1 MVKFSEEQKSIINA
15 ARSNILVSAAAG
27 SGKTTVLAQ
36 RITSKIINHELGIDE
51 LLVVT
56 FTKDAASH
64 MREKIESSLR
74 KALNEEGADR
84 KYIKSQIDKVPGAY
98 IQTMNSFCNR
108 VVSEAGHMSEDSDV
122 MEPGSA
128 VLDDTTLKILRKQS
142 ANEAVMAV
150 YEAIAQDGVSD
161 GEREDFLNLVFSMGD
176 GKNEGPVAE
185 AVDEAYLKLRSL
197 PDYLEIIDGVIA
209 NRERTDAD
217 GIIVGLSQ
225 YIEMYDDLIRK
236 ADSACDGCG
245 SYLDNMNLPD
255 KYKLPVRAII
265 ESVRRLSAEYIERF
279 DACSDDKGR
288 RDVIDN
294 FFADFYNNSDPSDY
308 KRLYTSSDNKDLH
321 FLKIFGPIAAL
332 CVINLQSHKNAGDK
346 VSAQWGFNDS
356 AAPYKLNPD
365 FDVIGTIAS
374 DDLMVLQKRRT
385 SCARA
390 FASLLKDMDAR
401 YSVHKKRL
409 RGIDFSDQEHMCLRV
424 LKTPEINNLF
434 KNKFKEIY
442 IDEYQDNT
450 SLQDAVVA
458 LIANNNVFCVGDVKQ
473 SIYKFRLARP
483 EIFMEK
489 LGTYDKGVT
498 AKDRRIDLH
507 KNFRSRKEVLEATNY
522 IFEKIMGPDL
532 GSVDYDE
539 DARLVTGAEYPEPTY
554 GVSPELIMFDSNSD
568 NEALSNYDARE
579 KEALVIAERIHQ
591 LREED
596 PNLQYKD
603 IVILLR
609 SLSGWDDVF
618 KKILEDQGIPTYI
631 ESKSG
636 YFEAYEVAVILE
648 LLTIIDNPSQDIPL
662 VSVMHSPIGG
672 FTDED
677 LARLRVMVDSDE
689 KAALEDSFYYGLK
702 GLARN
707 RASSRECE
715 EITTGSV
722 VEQSDADRQEGT
734 NKESE
739 IERVI
744 HDISYGDDKV
754 ILKLVH
760 FIDFVE
766 DLRTLSVYT
775 PVHELLQHILD
786 ETGFDKYC
794 LAMPAGNQRKANL
807 DQLLSRALSFEKTSF
822 KGLFHFVRYIEHM
835 KLVDVDYGEAGIIDE
850 NADVV
855 RIMSIHKSKGLEFPV
870 VFVSG
875 LTKGFNKMDTQGD
888 LIADMDLGI
897 GVKCINSE
905 LRVKYDTLKRL
916 IVADKMITDS
926 LGEELRV
933 LYVALTRAKE
943 KLILTA
949 AVKKLFDK
957 VGKAI
962 RSLPTI
968 LGKDKLLPYS
978 VRAGAEN
985 YFDLVLSSVLRR
997 PEFAKAVGA
1006 LEIPE
1011 DLFKGYIEAEVPDFS
1026 FIFLQD
1032 EKIAGD
1038 MLKRE
1043 VLGSSKRQEL
1053 MDGIRTYQGDLAS
1066 RLKEKFDAQYPY
1078 EYLKGLFTKTT
1089 VTELKKHKLEEMG
1102 EVFGHSADYAQDRD
1116 DDLIVTDMQGEMS
1129 GDTEANAENADRK
1142 PVKRLTGAERG
1153 TAYHRIM
1160 EILDEDIF
1168 GSEDLMGEAEKS
1180 RSVVP
1185 NDDAGK
1191 IKELDDVSRKVYAW
1205 MCEQHKKGMIPE
1217 EYLSCVWSPD
1227 VTAFLSS
1234 ELGQRMGRAYRR
1246 GELVREKPFMMG
1258 IPASDLD
1265 NKYPSDEMV
1274 LIQGIIDAWF
1284 IEDGQIVLMDY
1295 KTDKVS
1301 EGQEL
1306 IDRYSIQLELYKRAL
1321 ESVTDMKV
1329 KEVLIY
1335 AFALSETIKLF

>member
-1 MVKFSEEQKSIINA
+1 MAVKFTEEQQAVID
-15 ARSNILVSAAAG
+15 ARDCNILVSAAAG
-27 SGKTTVLAQ
+27 SGKTAVLVE
-36 RITSKIINHELGIDE
+36 RIIQMINEGIDIDH

-56 FTKDAASH
+56 FTKAAASQ
-64 MREKIESSLR
+64 MKEKITLAIQNKLLEEPDNKHLQKQETLIHNAQITTIDSFCQYVLR
-74 KALNEEGADR
+74 NNFNTIGIDPSFRVGDDGELRLLQEDVMQDMLEEEYAKCREGENSDFLFCMEYFSTGSNDKKVEGYISELYKFAMSMPWPEDWINERARD
-84 KYIKSQIDKVPGAY
+84 YQIDGAEFDELSWVKACVDKTKAQLEE
-98 IQTMNSFCNR
+98 IVAS
-108 VVSEAGHMSEDSDV
+108 
-122 MEPGSA
+122 
-128 VLDDTTLKILRKQS
+128 I
-142 ANEAVMAV
+142 EAVEKIC
-150 YEAIAQDGVSD
+150 YESD
-161 GEREDFLNLVFSMGD
+161 GPYMYGD
-176 GKNEGPVAE
+176 TLDADKSSISAALRYNTYDQLFDGLRGISFGRLPAKKDDSVNPDKKEYVKDVRDKVKKAISNMVEKYFALPSETIVDQMALCDR
-185 AVDEAYLKLRSL
+185 AVKELCRLTIRYKQLFDDKK
-197 PDYLEIIDGVIA
+197 
-209 NRERTDAD
+209 RERQ
-217 GIIVGLSQ
+217 L
-225 YIEMYDDLIRK
+225 
-236 ADSACDGCG
+236 
-245 SYLDNMNLPD
+245 
-255 KYKLPVRAII
+255 
-265 ESVRRLSAEYIERF
+265 
-279 DACSDDKGR
+279 
-288 RDVIDN
+288 
-294 FFADFYNNSDPSDY
+294 
-308 KRLYTSSDNKDLH
+308 
-321 FLKIFGPIAAL
+321 
-332 CVINLQSHKNAGDK
+332 
-346 VSAQWGFNDS
+346 
-356 AAPYKLNPD
+356 
-365 FDVIGTIAS
+365 
-374 DDLMVLQKRRT
+374 
-385 SCARA
+385 
-390 FASLLKDMDAR
+390 
-401 YSVHKKRL
+401 
-409 RGIDFSDQEHMCLRV
+409 IDFSDMEHFALQILVNHPSDEESKGKSSQEIIDMCTPSTVALEYRDYYKEV
-424 LKTPEINNLF
+424 L
-434 KNKFKEIY
+434 
-442 IDEYQDNT
+442 IDEYQD
-450 SLQDAVVA
+450 S
-458 LIANNNVFCVGDVKQ
+458 NNVQELILRSISGDIPDKSERFMVGDVKQ

-689 KAALEDSFYYGLK
+689 KAALEESFYYGLK
-702 GLARN
+702 
-707 RASSRECE
+707 
-715 EITTGSV
+715 
-722 VEQSDADRQEGT
+722 
-734 NKESE
+734 
-739 IERVI
+739 
-744 HDISYGDDKV
+744 KV
-754 ILKLVH
+754 IGSHSGLDLDVVAGINGGVDEDLWDRLTS
-760 FIDFVE
+760 FLDFVE
-766 DLRTLSVYT
+766 NLRTLSVYT
-775 PVHELLQHILD
+775 PVHELLQYILD
-786 ETGFDKYC
+786 VTGFDKYC

-985 YFDLVLSSVLRR
+985 YFDLVLSSVLRH

-1011 DLFKGYIEAEVPDFS
+1011 NLFKGYIEAEVPDFS